1 MKFDEETMPPGVVG
15 LPLLPRT
22 KFTEGGDMLLT
33 SVRSMFV
40 REPREQADPVLPI
53 ELHES

>member
-1 MKFDEETMPPGVVG
+1 MEEETMPPAAVG
-15 LPLLPRT
+15 LPLLPST
-22 KFTEGGDMLLT
+22 KFIDGGDMLLT

-40 REPREQADPVLPI
+40 REPREQADPALPM